1 LSNFDNKEVKF
12 CDYLRQRRELLGLAQ
27 KDIAEA
33 LSVDV
38 PMYSRYERG
47 QRPLKEE
54 HIPIIATKL
63 DVDSSDLRK
72 MWIADKV
79 LSVVNSEKDVTAILN
94 IVAESI
100 NDSKFSND
108 GI

>member
-1 LSNFDNKEVKF
+1 MKF
-12 CDYLRQRRELLGLAQ
+12 CEYIRQRRELLGLAQ
-27 KDIAEA
+27 KDIAEV

-54 HIPIIATKL
+54 HIPIIASKL
-63 DVDSSDLRK
+63 NVDSAGLRK

-79 LSVVNSEKDVTAILN
+79 LSVVNEEEDATDILN
-94 IVAESI
+94 IVAENI
-100 NDSKFSND
+100 NDNRASDNGD
-108 GI
+108 

>member
-1 LSNFDNKEVKF
+1 MQF
-12 CDYLRQRRELLGLAQ
+12 CDYIRQRRELLRLAQ

-54 HIPIIATKL
+54 HIPIIASKL
-63 DVDSSDLRK
+63 NVDSAELRK
-72 MWIADKV
+72 MWIAAKV
-79 LSVVNSEKDVTAILN
+79 YSVVSTEKNAAQILD
-94 IVAESI
+94 IVADNI
-100 NDSKFSND
+100 NNSVQ
-108 GI
+108 

>member
-1 LSNFDNKEVKF
+1 MKF
-12 CDYLRQRRELLGLAQ
+12 CDYIRQRREFLGLAQ
-27 KDIAEA
+27 KEVAEA

-54 HIPIIATKL
+54 HISIIASKL
-63 DVDSSDLRK
+63 MIDSTELRK

-79 LSVVNSEKDVTAILN
+79 LSVVNDEKDATDILN
-94 IVAESI
+94 IVVENI
-100 NDSKFSND
+100 NDKKFSED
-108 GI
+108 GH

>member
-1 LSNFDNKEVKF
+1 MNF
-12 CDYLRQRRELLGLAQ
+12 CDFIRQQRELKGLSQ
-27 KDIAEA
+27 KDLAEA

-54 HIPIIATKL
+54 YISIIASKL
-63 DVDSSDLRK
+63 NVDGRQLRK

-79 LSVVNSEKDVTAILN
+79 LSVVNAEKDVTDILN
-94 IVAESI
+94 IVVENINNSI
-100 NDSKFSND
+100 QQ
-108 GI
+108 

>member
-1 LSNFDNKEVKF
+1 MNFYDF
-12 CDYLRQRRELLGLAQ
+12 IRQQRELMGLSQ
-27 KDIAEA
+27 KDLAEA

-54 HIPIIATKL
+54 HISIIASKL
-63 DVDSSDLRK
+63 NVDGTLLRK

-79 LSVVNSEKDVTAILN
+79 LTVVNAEKDATDILN
-94 IVAESI
+94 IVAENI
-100 NDSKFSND
+100 NNSNQ
-108 GI
+108 

>member
-1 LSNFDNKEVKF
+1 MKF
-12 CDYLRQRRELLGLAQ
+12 CDYIRQRRETLGLPQ
-27 KDIAEA
+27 KEIAEV

-54 HIPIIATKL
+54 HIPMIASKL
-63 DVDSSDLRK
+63 NIDSAELRK

-79 LSVVNSEKDVTAILN
+79 LSVVNKEEDATDIIN
-94 IVAESI
+94 IVVGHI
-100 NDSKFSND
+100 NVGKVSED
-108 GI
+108 GN

>member
-1 LSNFDNKEVKF
+1 MRF
-12 CDYLRQRRELLGLAQ
+12 CDYIRQRRESLGLPQ
-27 KDIAEA
+27 KDIAEV

-54 HIPIIATKL
+54 HIPIIASKL
-63 DVDSSDLRK
+63 NVKSSDLRK

-79 LSVVNSEKDVTAILN
+79 FNVISTEKDATQILD
-94 IVAESI
+94 IVADNINESI
-100 NDSKFSND
+100 QY
-108 GI
+108 

>member
-1 LSNFDNKEVKF
+1 MRF
-12 CDYLRQRRELLGLAQ
+12 CDYIRQRRELLGLAQ

-54 HIPIIATKL
+54 QIPIIATKL
-63 DVDSSDLRK
+63 NIDSSELRK
-72 MWIADKV
+72 LWMARKLLLCRKKICC
-79 LSVVNSEKDVTAILN
+79 
-94 IVAESI
+94 
-100 NDSKFSND
+100 
-108 GI
+108 

>member
-1 LSNFDNKEVKF
+1 MKF
-12 CDYLRQRRELLGLAQ
+12 CDYIRQRRETLGLAQ
-27 KDIAEA
+27 KEIAEV

-54 HIPIIATKL
+54 HIPIIASKL
-63 DVDSSDLRK
+63 NIDSAELRK

-79 LSVVNSEKDVTAILN
+79 LSVVNKEEDATDIIN
-94 IVAESI
+94 IVVGNINVGKESE
-100 NDSKFSND
+100 D
-108 GI
+108 GN

>member
-1 LSNFDNKEVKF
+1 MYF
-12 CDYLRQRRELLGLAQ
+12 CDFIRQQRELMGLSQ
-27 KDIAEA
+27 KDLAEA

-54 HIPIIATKL
+54 HIPIIASKL
-63 DVDSSDLRK
+63 NVASSELRK

-79 LSVVNSEKDVTAILN
+79 LSVVNTEKDATDILN
-94 IVAESI
+94 IVAENI
-100 NDSKFSND
+100 NDNKLSAN
-108 GI
+108 GN

>member
-1 LSNFDNKEVKF
+1 MKF
-12 CDYLRQRRELLGLAQ
+12 CDYIRQCRELLGLSQ
-27 KDIAEA
+27 KDIAEV

-54 HIPIIATKL
+54 HIPVIASKL
-63 DVDSSDLRK
+63 NIDAIELRK

-79 LSVVNSEKDVTAILN
+79 LSVVNEEKEATDILN
-94 IVAESI
+94 IVAENI
-100 NDSKFSND
+100 NDKTVSEDK
-108 GI
+108 I